1 MLSVPVVLDQSQVFS
16 LGFYIFERA
25 MRFVF
30 VRFFVTSF
38 MILFGQEF
46 GNGVA
51 RVFSAKQKAR
61 KGFVRGRKSL
71 LRSGFSI
78 SDWSET

>member
-51 RVFSAKQKAR
+51 RVFPQNRGEKRLCSRPEIAFAKW
-61 KGFVRGRKSL
+61 F
-71 LRSGFSI
+71 F
-78 SDWSET
+78 DF